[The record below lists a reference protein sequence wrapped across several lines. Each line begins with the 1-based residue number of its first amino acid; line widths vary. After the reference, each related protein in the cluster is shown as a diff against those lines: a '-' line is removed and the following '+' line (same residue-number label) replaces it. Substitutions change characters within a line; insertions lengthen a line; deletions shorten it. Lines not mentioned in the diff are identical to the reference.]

1 MSACWWAEIFQ
12 SGGKLDLLHSFMGTV
27 SSCHWHPFD
36 ISFFLATIQDRMDLS
51 SSLGNLN
58 GGTAW
63 TAPTSRRTW
72 ITVIKK
78 QYRAFMQSTQTHS
91 LFYRSPATNHFQKWR
106 FSEHTVTLLAFSHLM
121 FGRFC
126 KQKDNT
132 FLYPRTS
139 GCLVRRGTSQ
149 AFCENKKPFSWLFTD
164 DLQRISERFEHG
176 WAEQLLRIQI
186 HGCKP
191 ASFHWLCFEKCR
203 NEACPKL
210 MVSSEGTMKRKPCL
224 ISVPRSL
231 KADSLCYHFWKL
243 FSVWVPAVISWA
255 AMCFFEL
262 EGGWMN
268 DDMKMIACICVVCTE
283 MYQSL
288 QWIMHVPLPLDFCS
302 VGFHFLC
309 VFCRTKAGFPNFLG
323 SQNASSIIIK
333 NCVEEHRITGSSK
346 ARLAPN
352 PCVVSVC
359 IGKGWNKVT
368 YKVSCTSP
376 VIRAN
381 CSVPPGS
388 FLTRN
393 RY

>member
-1 MSACWWAEIFQ
+1 MFSTQRHFPSILWEQKA
-12 SGGKLDLLHSFMGTV
+12 
-27 SSCHWHPFD
+27 
-36 ISFFLATIQDRMDLS
+36 FFLTVYRWLAKNKQEVWAWLS
-51 SSLGNLN
+51 RTAAENSNPWLQACLFPLALLWKMQEWGMSQAN
-58 GGTAW
+58 GVQRGHNEEET
-63 TAPTSRRTW
+63 
-72 ITVIKK
+72 
-78 QYRAFMQSTQTHS
+78 
-91 LFYRSPATNHFQKWR
+91 
-106 FSEHTVTLLAFSHLM
+106 FSH
-121 FGRFC
+121 FC
-126 KQKDNT
+126 SPL
-132 FLYPRTS
+132 F
-139 GCLVRRGTSQ
+139 
-149 AFCENKKPFSWLFTD
+149 ESWF
-164 DLQRISERFEHG
+164 F
-176 WAEQLLRIQI
+176 
-186 HGCKP
+186 K
-191 ASFHWLCFEKCR
+191 
-203 NEACPKL
+203 
-210 MVSSEGTMKRKPCL
+210 
-224 ISVPRSL
+224 
-231 KADSLCYHFWKL
+231 CYHFWKL

>member
-1 MSACWWAEIFQ
+1 MGWNLSSRRKTWSPPLIHGHC
-12 SGGKLDLLHSFMGTV
+12 LLLPLASI
-27 SSCHWHPFD
+27 WHQL
-36 ISFFLATIQDRMDLS
+36 FLTTILDRMDLS

-139 GCLVRRGTSQ
+139 GCLVHRGTSQ

-164 DLQRISERFEHG
+164 DLQRISKRFEHG

-210 MVSSEGTMKRKPCL
+210 MVSSEGTMKRKPFL

-231 KADSLCYHFWKL
+231 KADSLSVTISES
-243 FSVWVPAVISWA
+243 FSVFGFQLWSRGLQCAFLSWKEVGWTMTWRWLLASVWCALRCIS
-255 AMCFFEL
+255 
-262 EGGWMN
+262 
-268 DDMKMIACICVVCTE
+268 
-283 MYQSL
+283 
-288 QWIMHVPLPLDFCS
+288 PCS
-302 VGFHFLC
+302 
-309 VFCRTKAGFPNFLG
+309 
-323 SQNASSIIIK
+323 
-333 NCVEEHRITGSSK
+333 E
-346 ARLAPN
+346 
-352 PCVVSVC
+352 
-359 IGKGWNKVT
+359 
-368 YKVSCTSP
+368 
-376 VIRAN
+376 
-381 CSVPPGS
+381 
-388 FLTRN
+388 
-393 RY
+393 